1 MGNVL
6 CRGTAPWQGS
16 NRSSPRRAPQGL
28 AVRDD
33 NVWIAS
39 VSGHSVWRLELRT
52 GLIHRVAGTGRQG
65 HTGDGGDPLEATFD
79 GPRGITL
86 TSAGVLYVAEG
97 ENNIIRAI
105 DTVHG
110 SIRTIAGV
118 GREHHVYAGDG
129 IPARDATLWQ
139 PHGVCV
145 GENGSLV
152 VSDTIN
158 HRVRLL
164 LPAPRAP

>member
-1 MGNVL
+1 MAKEQPFL
-6 CRGTAPWQGS
+6 T
-16 NRSSPRRAPQGL
+16 PQGL

-65 HTGDGGDPLEATFD
+65 HTGDGGDPLQATLD
-79 GPRGITL
+79 GPRGIAL
-86 TSAGVLYVAEG
+86 TSTRVLYVAEG

-105 DTVHG
+105 DTVHS
-110 SIRTIAGV
+110 SIRTVAGI

-129 IPARDATLWQ
+129 IPARDAPLWQ

-164 LPAPRAP
+164 LQVARGQ